1 MNNINNYDNI
11 EKRGFLTHSSQ
22 QENVNYYWEEDTPP
36 SWKECTPLCMLQLLD
51 IHDPVWN

>member
-11 EKRGFLTHSSQ
+11 EKRWFLTYSSQ

-36 SWKECTPLCMLQLLD
+36 S
-51 IHDPVWN
+51 